1 MRTMRFAWCLVWGC
15 VALAVQMAG
24 ATVSVDLAGVWS
36 VRLADGEQPA
46 VPLNVPGDVHSALLA
61 AGRIP
66 DPYFGANEMD
76 IQWVGQKAWLAE
88 RSFEVPTTLLECQ
101 SVILRLEHVDT
112 FCELAI
118 NGRKVGETGNRF
130 RRYDL
135 RSSRCYGRRNMITA
149 LFRSAEQITE
159 ERGDALSYPIP
170 MVDNGRVLHINL
182 IRKPACHG
190 GWDWVLR

>member
-88 RSFEVPTTLLECQ
+88 RGHLGNKEDAATLEQVRGFFTSHQHSRFADWFDASHRPANMVGYRKAESSGVSFFILPPGWAEITKGRDPKRAAQLCLEA
-101 SVILRLEHVDT
+101 
-112 FCELAI
+112 AI
-118 NGRKVGETGNRF
+118 
-130 RRYDL
+130 
-135 RSSRCYGRRNMITA
+135 C
-149 LFRSAEQITE
+149 
-159 ERGDALSYPIP
+159 
-170 MVDNGRVLHINL
+170 
-182 IRKPACHG
+182 
-190 GWDWVLR
+190 